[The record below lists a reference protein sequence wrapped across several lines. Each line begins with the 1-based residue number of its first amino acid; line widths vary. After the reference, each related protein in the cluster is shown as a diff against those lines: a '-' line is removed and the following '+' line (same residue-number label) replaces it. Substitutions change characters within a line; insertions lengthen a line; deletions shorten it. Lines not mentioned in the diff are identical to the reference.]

1 MQVFLDSSSEVYNIY
16 VGMYV
21 KGISDQ
27 NTRIYASSLNNVII
41 TLISYNL
48 TEIQCICKMDFGKVF
63 MKRTVFK
70 IFQKFGCRK
79 RSQFKLFIIMQNY
92 VENLNYLDFI
102 PQKQNNF
109 PQNIFCYMQGGHL
122 NAFYYRHC
130 FTYLTWPPCRSKFA
144 KQDNNLNICI
154 F

>member
-1 MQVFLDSSSEVYNIY
+1 MFYCKRDYLVGPGYCKRTCPLRMQVFLDSSSEVYNIY

-48 TEIQCICKMDFGKVF
+48 TEIQCICKLDFGKVF

-79 RSQFKLFIIMQNY
+79 RS
-92 VENLNYLDFI
+92 
-102 PQKQNNF
+102 
-109 PQNIFCYMQGGHL
+109 
-122 NAFYYRHC
+122 
-130 FTYLTWPPCRSKFA
+130 
-144 KQDNNLNICI
+144 
-154 F
+154 